1 MSKQGI
7 KLPFFR
13 HTPINEFDKNANSV
27 YGRVY
32 LFYIVL
38 FGDKRSLRFLC
49 VNFGWRTFLFCGDER
64 CSFKK
69 GERRKHTAIKH
80 FNKNYLCK
88 IKEKYYG
95 NRLQFQTLS

>member
-49 VNFGWRTFLFCGDER
+49 VNFGWRTFLFLGGGCYI
-64 CSFKK
+64 FKYK
-69 GERRKHTAIKH
+69 TTERR
-80 FNKNYLCK
+80 YLNEVLYQMWK
-88 IKEKYYG
+88 P
-95 NRLQFQTLS
+95 NDR